1 MISVI
6 IPIYNAEATL
16 AACVKSVLDQDC
28 RDFELLLIDD
38 GSTDRS
44 GTICEELAA
53 QDARIHVIHQA
64 NAGVSAARNAGI
76 DASAGEYLCFV
87 DADDAVESTCLS
99 YLLFLLRQ
107 DDRCR
112 ISQANHWIR
121 RNHGSRLNEPIQNGF
136 AILSQ
141 QEAAHAVLLHDRL
154 DVSCWGKLYHR
165 SVFENSRFPEGRIY
179 EDTWLFGELLQKTDT
194 YVYGYQP
201 QYHYILREGSLTR
214 RAFSDENLHYIEAAE
229 KLARD
234 TEQID
239 PACHTDGVRRINHAR
254 FSVLRYMEHCE
265 DAYKATRRQL
275 RAEILRDA
283 PQYIREPQTPRRDR
297 AALLLLRMGLKPFF
311 LGWRLY
317 DSIRGGG
324 A

>member
-6 IPIYNAEATL
+6 VPIYNAEATL
-16 AACVKSVLDQDC
+16 VACVKSVLDQDC

-44 GTICEELAA
+44 GTICEELAVK
-53 QDARIHVIHQA
+53 DARIRVIHQA

-87 DADDAVESTCLS
+87 DADDAVGPTYLS
-99 YLLFLLRQ
+99 YLLFLHRQ

-121 RNHGSRLNEPIQNGF
+121 RNHGSRLNEPTQNGF
-136 AILSQ
+136 MILSQ

-154 DVSCWGKLYHR
+154 DVSCWGKLYHC

-214 RAFSDENLHYIEAAE
+214 RAFSDENLQYIEATE
-229 KLARD
+229 KLAKD

-239 PACHTDGVRRINHAR
+239 PGCHIDGVRRINHAR

-283 PQYIREPQTPRRDR
+283 PQYIREPKTPKRDR
-297 AALLLLRMGLKPFF
+297 VALLLLRMGLTPFF

-317 DSIRGGG
+317 NRIRGGG